1 MLSWDSE
8 EFNFVGLARSPVK
21 RTPRTYY
28 DDDGAVI
35 KTEEPFSGSTTDR
48 MSTGSA
54 RSAGYSSVGPASSA
68 RHRQALHPMAENS
81 VYTPA
86 PPSALDSMVNIIS
99 TSISS
104 NKKALTANRSGLPVS
119 RTLKLS
125 PADAMRTAAG
135 EKQEQSVLVR
145 ACTPADAVSKGHQRQ
160 EQQEAVSPAGNML
173 HGDHTQRSMT
183 RSALLS
189 ALDHSPYTPQQQH
202 QQQGSLVSRDD
213 SSPRAT
219 QADNNAASP
228 SFSADIPTGIKKASS
243 PSSPQAYAQHHDHD
257 GPLTPS
263 FLAPAARLGETGFT
277 DDDRSRT
284 WSECSF
290 TNAVFSPDPDTPA
303 VAQESRGGNGGGGGG
318 GGGGGNTAVGSG
330 GRGGVARGGVAEG
343 EEGQGARATPTLPQ
357 RRTSS
362 PPASEIAYTR
372 DHTATAHTAYTPA
385 AVSALVRMGGRS
397 LAAETPGSGTAAN
410 RYRGF
415 IAQSPI
421 ALSATAKKEDPEEGE
436 AEVPSTP
443 AAAATLAAMMKGA
456 SAGVR
461 GSDPAAAA
469 AAEEQG
475 VTTGKNEDFASQEA
489 SEARPRDVKNLRQ
502 RRTAA
507 PETPSRREGMS
518 AGLPMITPRRRKA
531 ASQLLDLSKA
541 TPRGMIRGLLSGNG
555 HPAQALQNK
564 HQSHQRFVPQVAKL
578 VENVEEET
586 PRALL
591 KGGYVR
597 EDNRSRGKSTSV
609 AEAAAAAAAAAA
621 ATAAAAVAAAGSA
634 DGAGGFVEGRE
645 AGDTSAELVADQ
657 APRSVL
663 AHPGAAAPSP
673 PSAASV
679 AVVHH
684 GVSAMGAGRVFV
696 KVVLVLILLAL
707 LCGALVV
714 VADVV
719 VFVCL
724 AFTDPTPTQPIY

>member
-28 DDDGAVI
+28 DDDGVVI

-54 RSAGYSSVGPASSA
+54 RSAGYSSVGTASSA

-86 PPSALDSMVNIIS
+86 PRSALDSMVNIIS

-125 PADAMRTAAG
+125 PADAMRAAAG

-160 EQQEAVSPAGNML
+160 EQQEAVSPADNMP
-173 HGDHTQRSMT
+173 HGDHTHRSMT

-189 ALDHSPYTPQQQH
+189 ALDHSPYTPQQQ
-202 QQQGSLVSRDD
+202 QQQRRSPGSRDD

-219 QADNNAASP
+219 QAVNNAASP
-228 SFSADIPTGIKKASS
+228 SFSSDIPTGIKKASS

-263 FLAPAARLGETGFT
+263 FLAPAARLGETGLT

-290 TNAVFSPDPDTPA
+290 TNAVFSPDPVTPA
-303 VAQESRGGNGGGGGG
+303 VAQESRGGNDGGS
-318 GGGGGNTAVGSG
+318 GGGGNTAVGSG
-330 GRGGVARGGVAEG
+330 DRGGVARGGMAKG
-343 EEGQGARATPTLPQ
+343 EEGQGARATLTLPQ

-385 AVSALVRMGGRS
+385 VVSALVRMGGRS
-397 LAAETPGSGTAAN
+397 LAAETPGRGTAAN

-421 ALSATAKKEDPEEGE
+421 ALSATAKKEDPEEGN

-443 AAAATLAAMMKGA
+443 AAAATLASMMKGA

-461 GSDPAAAA
+461 GSDPAATE
-469 AAEEQG
+469 EEQG
-475 VTTGKNEDFASQEA
+475 VMAGKNQDFASQEA
-489 SEARPRDVKNLRQ
+489 PEVRPRDVKNLRQ

-507 PETPSRREGMS
+507 PETPSRREGTS
-518 AGLPMITPRRRKA
+518 AGLPMITPNRRKA

-541 TPRGMIRGLLSGNG
+541 TPRGMIRGLLSSNG

-591 KGGYVR
+591 KGACVR
-597 EDNRSRGKSTSV
+597 EDNRSRCKS
-609 AEAAAAAAAAAA
+609 
-621 ATAAAAVAAAGSA
+621 
-634 DGAGGFVEGRE
+634 
-645 AGDTSAELVADQ
+645 
-657 APRSVL
+657 
-663 AHPGAAAPSP
+663 
-673 PSAASV
+673 
-679 AVVHH
+679 
-684 GVSAMGAGRVFV
+684 
-696 KVVLVLILLAL
+696 
-707 LCGALVV
+707 
-714 VADVV
+714 
-719 VFVCL
+719 
-724 AFTDPTPTQPIY
+724 

>member
-54 RSAGYSSVGPASSA
+54 RSAGYSSVEPASST
-68 RHRQALHPMAENS
+68 RHRQALQPMAENS
-81 VYTPA
+81 VYTPG
-86 PPSALDSMVNIIS
+86 PSALDSMVNIIS
-99 TSISS
+99 SSISS
-104 NKKALTANRSGLPVS
+104 NKKALTASRSGLPVS

-125 PADAMRTAAG
+125 PADTTRTTR
-135 EKQEQSVLVR
+135 EKKEQSVLVR
-145 ACTPADAVSKGHQRQ
+145 ACTPAAPASGGHQRK
-160 EQQEAVSPAGNML
+160 EQQESVSPAGNG
-173 HGDHTQRSMT
+173 GDHTQRSMT

-202 QQQGSLVSRDD
+202 QQQGSPVPREGT
-213 SSPRAT
+213 SPRAT
-219 QADNNAASP
+219 RADNNAASP
-228 SFSADIPTGIKKASS
+228 SFSSDIPTGIKRASS
-243 PSSPQAYAQHHDHD
+243 ASSSQACYAQDQDHD

-277 DDDRSRT
+277 DDDRSRA
-284 WSECSF
+284 WSDCSF
-290 TNAVFSPDPDTPA
+290 TNAVFSPDPATPA
-303 VAQESRGGNGGGGGG
+303 VAQESRGGNADGGGGGG
-318 GGGGGNTAVGSG
+318 SGNTAVGSG
-330 GRGGVARGGVAEG
+330 DRGGMSKG
-343 EEGQGARATPTLPQ
+343 EERESARATPTLLQ
-357 RRTSS
+357 RRTNS
-362 PPASEIAYTR
+362 PPASEVAYTR
-372 DHTATAHTAYTPA
+372 DHTATAQTACTPA

-397 LAAETPGSGTAAN
+397 AAAETPGSGAAAS

-421 ALSATAKKEDPEEGE
+421 ALSATKKEECPEEGE
-436 AEVPSTP
+436 AKVPSTP
-443 AAAATLAAMMKGA
+443 AAAATLAAMMMGA
-456 SAGVR
+456 SAGVH
-461 GSDPAAAA
+461 GSDPAAAD
-469 AAEEQG
+469 EQG
-475 VTTGKNEDFASQEA
+475 VIAGKNQDFASQEA
-489 SEARPRDVKNLRQ
+489 SEVRPKDVKNLRH

-591 KGGYVR
+591 KGACVR
-597 EDNRSRGKSTSV
+597 EDSRSRFKSTSI

-634 DGAGGFVEGRE
+634 DGAGGFVEGRG
-645 AGDTSAELVADQ
+645 AGDTSTELVADQ
-657 APRSVL
+657 APRSAP
-663 AHPGAAAPSP
+663 AHPAASASSP

-684 GVSAMGAGRVFV
+684 GVSWMGAGRVFL
-696 KVVLVLILLAL
+696 KAVLVLLLLAL

>member
-28 DDDGAVI
+28 DDDGTVI

-54 RSAGYSSVGPASSA
+54 RSAGYSSVEPASSA
-68 RHRQALHPMAENS
+68 RHRQALQPMAENS

-99 TSISS
+99 TSISC
-104 NKKALTANRSGLPVS
+104 NKKALTASRSGLPVS

-125 PADAMRTAAG
+125 PADTTRTTAG
-135 EKQEQSVLVR
+135 EKREQSVLVR
-145 ACTPADAVSKGHQRQ
+145 AGTPAAAVSRGHQRQ
-160 EQQEAVSPAGNML
+160 EQQESVSPAGNIP
-173 HGDHTQRSMT
+173 HGDHTHRSMT

-202 QQQGSLVSRDD
+202 QQQGSPVSRDD
-213 SSPRAT
+213 SSRRAT

-228 SFSADIPTGIKKASS
+228 SFSSDIPTGIKKASS
-243 PSSPQAYAQHHDHD
+243 PCSPQAYAEHHDHD
-257 GPLTPS
+257 SPLTPS

-290 TNAVFSPDPDTPA
+290 TNAVFSPDPATPA
-303 VAQESRGGNGGGGGG
+303 VAQESRGGN
-318 GGGGGNTAVGSG
+318 TAVGTG
-330 GRGGVARGGVAEG
+330 DRGGVARGGMARG
-343 EEGQGARATPTLPQ
+343 EEGQGARATPTLLQ

-362 PPASEIAYTR
+362 PPVPEIAYTR
-372 DHTATAHTAYTPA
+372 DHTTTAHTACTPA

-397 LAAETPGSGTAAN
+397 VAPETPGSGTAAN

-421 ALSATAKKEDPEEGE
+421 ALSATAKKECHEEGE

-456 SAGVR
+456 SAGVH
-461 GSDPAAAA
+461 GCDPP

-475 VTTGKNEDFASQEA
+475 VIAGKNQDFASQEA
-489 SEARPRDVKNLRQ
+489 SEVRPKDVTNLRQ

-555 HPAQALQNK
+555 HPAHALQNK

-591 KGGYVR
+591 KGACVR
-597 EDNRSRGKSTSV
+597 EDNHSRCKSTCV

-621 ATAAAAVAAAGSA
+621 ATAVAAVAAAGSA

-645 AGDTSAELVADQ
+645 AGDTSSELVADQ
-657 APRSVL
+657 APRSVP
-663 AHPGAAAPSP
+663 AHPAASAPSP

-696 KVVLVLILLAL
+696 KAVLVLILLAL

>member
-48 MSTGSA
+48 MSTGTA

-104 NKKALTANRSGLPVS
+104 NRKALTASRSGQPVS

-125 PADAMRTAAG
+125 PADTTCTTAG
-135 EKQEQSVLVR
+135 EKKEQSVLVR
-145 ACTPADAVSKGHQRQ
+145 ACTPAAAVSRGHQRQ
-160 EQQEAVSPAGNML
+160 EQQEAVSPAGNMP
-173 HGDHTQRSMT
+173 HGDHTHRSMT

-189 ALDHSPYTPQQQH
+189 ALDDSPYTPQQQH
-202 QQQGSLVSRDD
+202 QQQRSPVSRDD

-219 QADNNAASP
+219 QADNHATSP
-228 SFSADIPTGIKKASS
+228 SFSSDIPTGIKKASS

-263 FLAPAARLGETGFT
+263 FLAPAARLGETNFT

-290 TNAVFSPDPDTPA
+290 TNAVFSPDPVTPA
-303 VAQESRGGNGGGGGG
+303 AARESGGGNDG
-318 GGGGGNTAVGSG
+318 GGGGGNTDVGSG
-330 GRGGVARGGVAEG
+330 DRGGVSRGGMAKG
-343 EEGQGARATPTLPQ
+343 EEGQGARATPNPPQ

-372 DHTATAHTAYTPA
+372 HHTATAHTACTPA

-397 LAAETPGSGTAAN
+397 VAAETPGSGTAAN

-421 ALSATAKKEDPEEGE
+421 ALSATAKKEDPEEGG

-456 SAGVR
+456 SAGVH
-461 GSDPAAAA
+461 GSDPA

-475 VTTGKNEDFASQEA
+475 VIVGKNQDSTSHEA
-489 SEARPRDVKNLRQ
+489 SGVRPKDVKNLRQ

-541 TPRGMIRGLLSGNG
+541 TPRGMIRGLLSSNG
-555 HPAQALQNK
+555 HPAQTLQKK

-591 KGGYVR
+591 KGAWVR
-597 EDNRSRGKSTSV
+597 EDNHSRCKSTSV

-634 DGAGGFVEGRE
+634 DGAGDFVEGRE

-657 APRSVL
+657 APRSVP
-663 AHPGAAAPSP
+663 AHPAAPAPSP

-696 KVVLVLILLAL
+696 KAVLVLILLAL

>member
-68 RHRQALHPMAENS
+68 RHRQALQPMAENS

-104 NKKALTANRSGLPVS
+104 NKKALTASRSGLPVS

-125 PADAMRTAAG
+125 PADTTRSTVG

-145 ACTPADAVSKGHQRQ
+145 ACTPAAAVSRGHQRQ
-160 EQQEAVSPAGNML
+160 EQQESVSPAGNML
-173 HGDHTQRSMT
+173 HGDHTHRSMT

-202 QQQGSLVSRDD
+202 QQQGSPVSRDD

-219 QADNNAASP
+219 QADNNAASA
-228 SFSADIPTGIKKASS
+228 SFSSDIPTGIKKASS

-290 TNAVFSPDPDTPA
+290 TNAVFSPDPATPA
-303 VAQESRGGNGGGGGG
+303 VALESRGGNDDGGGCS
-318 GGGGGNTAVGSG
+318 NTAVGSAD
-330 GRGGVARGGVAEG
+330 RGGVARGGMAKG
-343 EEGQGARATPTLPQ
+343 EEGQGARATPTLPE

-372 DHTATAHTAYTPA
+372 DHTATAHTACTPA

-397 LAAETPGSGTAAN
+397 VAAETPGSGTAAN

-415 IAQSPI
+415 IAPSPI
-421 ALSATAKKEDPEEGE
+421 ALSATAKKECPEEGE
-436 AEVPSTP
+436 AKVPSTP
-443 AAAATLAAMMKGA
+443 AAAATLAAMIKGA

-461 GSDPAAAA
+461 GSDPT

-475 VTTGKNEDFASQEA
+475 VIAGKNQDFTSQEA
-489 SEARPRDVKNLRQ
+489 SEVRPKDVKARILNCCVFSAAYKLELR
-502 RRTAA
+502 RLFV
-507 PETPSRREGMS
+507 TPIVCS
-518 AGLPMITPRRRKA
+518 AGGPITM
-531 ASQLLDLSKA
+531 
-541 TPRGMIRGLLSGNG
+541 GW
-555 HPAQALQNK
+555 
-564 HQSHQRFVPQVAKL
+564 
-578 VENVEEET
+578 
-586 PRALL
+586 
-591 KGGYVR
+591 
-597 EDNRSRGKSTSV
+597 
-609 AEAAAAAAAAAA
+609 
-621 ATAAAAVAAAGSA
+621 AAV
-634 DGAGGFVEGRE
+634 GA
-645 AGDTSAELVADQ
+645 
-657 APRSVL
+657 RS
-663 AHPGAAAPSP
+663 S
-673 PSAASV
+673 
-679 AVVHH
+679 
-684 GVSAMGAGRVFV
+684 
-696 KVVLVLILLAL
+696 LLAL
-707 LCGALVV
+707 SVQAPKQKRTL
-714 VADVV
+714 
-719 VFVCL
+719 
-724 AFTDPTPTQPIY
+724 QQ

>member
-21 RTPRTYY
+21 RTPRTYH

-35 KTEEPFSGSTTDR
+35 KTEEPFSRSTTDR
-48 MSTGSA
+48 MSTGTA

-68 RHRQALHPMAENS
+68 RHRQALRPMAENS

-86 PPSALDSMVNIIS
+86 PSALDSMVNIIS

-104 NKKALTANRSGLPVS
+104 NKKALTASRSGLPVS

-125 PADAMRTAAG
+125 PADTTRTTAG
-135 EKQEQSVLVR
+135 EKKEQSVLVR
-145 ACTPADAVSKGHQRQ
+145 AYTPAAAVSRGHQRH

-173 HGDHTQRSMT
+173 HGDHTHRSMT

-202 QQQGSLVSRDD
+202 QQQGSHVSLDD

-219 QADNNAASP
+219 QAGNNAASP
-228 SFSADIPTGIKKASS
+228 SFSSDIPTGIKKASS

-263 FLAPAARLGETGFT
+263 FLAPAARLGEAGFT

-290 TNAVFSPDPDTPA
+290 TNAVFSPDPVTPA
-303 VAQESRGGNGGGGGG
+303 VARESRGGNDGGGD
-318 GGGGGNTAVGSG
+318 GGNTAVGSG
-330 GRGGVARGGVAEG
+330 DRGGVSRGEMAKG
-343 EEGQGARATPTLPQ
+343 EEGHGARATPTPPQ

-372 DHTATAHTAYTPA
+372 DHTATAHTACTPA

-397 LAAETPGSGTAAN
+397 VAAETPGSGTAAN

-436 AEVPSTP
+436 AEMPSTP
-443 AAAATLAAMMKGA
+443 AAAATLAAMMKVA
-456 SAGVR
+456 SAGVH
-461 GSDPAAAA
+461 GSDPA

-475 VTTGKNEDFASQEA
+475 VIMGKNQDSTSQEA
-489 SEARPRDVKNLRQ
+489 SGVRPKDVKNLRQ

-507 PETPSRREGMS
+507 PETPSRRESMS
-518 AGLPMITPRRRKA
+518 AGLPIITPRRRKA

-541 TPRGMIRGLLSGNG
+541 TPRGMIRGLLSSNG

-564 HQSHQRFVPQVAKL
+564 HQAHQRFVPQVAKL

-591 KGGYVR
+591 KGACVR
-597 EDNRSRGKSTSV
+597 EDNRSRWKSTSV

-645 AGDTSAELVADQ
+645 AGEISAEL
-657 APRSVL
+657 
-663 AHPGAAAPSP
+663 AA
-673 PSAASV
+673 
-679 AVVHH
+679 
-684 GVSAMGAGRVFV
+684 VS
-696 KVVLVLILLAL
+696 
-707 LCGALVV
+707 
-714 VADVV
+714 
-719 VFVCL
+719 
-724 AFTDPTPTQPIY
+724 